1 MTRDNK
7 EEPSLYTFLIE
18 DRPVGF
24 CYLDFRGQ
32 STSYFYGFEIT
43 ENLRNQGLGGACL
56 SLLLETCF
64 LRPGS
69 EKLKKISL
77 QVSGQNGPAMALYKK
92 AGFQI
97 TESLSYYIY

>member
-1 MTRDNK
+1 MKTGLVKNNRFSESLTLSMTRGNK
-7 EEPSLYTFLIE
+7 EEPSLCTFLI
-18 DRPVGF
+18 DDSPVGF

-64 LRPGS
+64 
-69 EKLKKISL
+69 
-77 QVSGQNGPAMALYKK
+77 
-92 AGFQI
+92 F
-97 TESLSYYIY
+97 